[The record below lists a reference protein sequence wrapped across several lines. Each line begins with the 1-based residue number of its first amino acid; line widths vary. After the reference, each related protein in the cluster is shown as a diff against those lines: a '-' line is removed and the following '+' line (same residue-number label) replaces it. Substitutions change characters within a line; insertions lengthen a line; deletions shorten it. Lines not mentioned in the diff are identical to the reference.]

1 MKYTG
6 SAYTLGKVLGDTLA
20 RAMIEADVKHVH
32 SVERA
37 GLAMIA
43 AVQRAVLGDDAA
55 DAYEHELYAS
65 GVRDGGAAR
74 RAYAEAITAEA

>member
-6 SAYTLGKVLGDTLA
+6 SAYTLGQVLGDTLA
-20 RAMIEADVKHVH
+20 RAMIQSDVRYVH
-32 SVERA
+32 SIERA
-37 GLAMIA
+37 GLSMIA
-43 AVQRAVLGDDAA
+43 AVQLAVLGDDAA
-55 DAYEHELYAS
+55 DAYEHELYAA